1 MYHNPRLPEPK
12 HKVIDISIFTFSQ
25 IIFLLAA
32 LFFQVHLDQVLN
44 IPSLLVQ
51 ADSEDK
57 I

>member
-32 LFFQVHLDQVLN
+32 LFFQGHLDQVLN